1 MFFRSVAISAILIGM
16 ASLATA
22 QNDTHTSEMFK
33 GPRLHQAFS
42 GGDHS
47 KDAILPNG
55 NINLDPSIT
64 SSISDTSVFSQPRL
78 QCDSSP
84 NTVGV
89 RTNTYNMGATSGCP

>member
-1 MFFRSVAISAILIGM
+1 MFCRSVAISAILIGI
-16 ASLATA
+16 ASVAAA
-22 QNDTHTSEMFK
+22 QNDTRTSEMFK

-42 GGDHS
+42 GTEHS

-64 SSISDTSVFSQPRL
+64 SSIGDTNSFSQPRL

-89 RTNTYNMGATSGCP
+89 RSNTYNLGSVSGCP